1 MKLVNSQ
8 LLELSE
14 IAIKASKEA
23 GELIQSFVSKN
34 VEVLK
39 KASGTSEASQ
49 VVTKVDLLSQETILN
64 YIIPT
69 LEQYDLALLTEESE
83 DDGSRL
89 IKDYFWCIDPLD
101 GTLAFVEGKKGY
113 AVSIALVSR
122 EGEPQIGV
130 VYNPSTG
137 NLYHAVIGE
146 GVLKNGEEFF
156 VEKRETNVL
165 NFYSDKSFLK
175 YSKFEQVLDSLS
187 KMTQKRVEV
196 IQEGGAVMNAIW
208 TLEDGSACY
217 FKFPKKEDGGGSL
230 WDYAATVCV
239 YNELGLSLSDV
250 WGRQLQLNKKE
261 TTFMNRSGVVFT
273 VDERLYKQVLM
284 LSNDY
289 C

>member
-23 GELIQSFVSKN
+23 GELIQSFFSKN

-64 YIIPT
+64 YITPT
-69 LEQYDLALLTEESE
+69 LERYDLALLTEESE

-101 GTLAFVEGKKGY
+101 GTLAFIEGKKGY
-113 AVSIALVSR
+113 AVSIALVSK
-122 EGEPQIGV
+122 EGVPQIGV

-137 NLYHAVIGE
+137 NLYYAVIGE

-156 VEKRETNVL
+156 VDKRETNVL
-165 NFYSDKSFLK
+165 NFYSDRSFLK

-208 TLEDGSACY
+208 TLEDSSACY

-239 YNELGLSLSDV
+239 YNELGLSPSDV

-273 VDERLYKQVLM
+273 VDERLYKEVLM